1 MIERGSVSCELPGK
15 RSPKKKKIAI
25 VGGGFA
31 GLTFAAG
38 LIAKRAS
45 VEITIFEERDVLL
58 PLQHGS
64 DTRWLHPQI
73 YNWPGPGSEV
83 TAAMLPIMNW
93 TAARASDVAVQLL
106 SEWKGFADKRRET
119 ARLFC
124 NTRHLQ
130 VRDAGSKLQIEWIGE
145 GRDPRDGGIL
155 NDAQKSA
162 IGASETFDCI
172 VLAVGFGLERD
183 DATSY
188 WRNEEFGQPNL
199 EQPRRTYLISGQGD
213 GAMIDLLRLRVSYF
227 RQDRILDQLFSRK
240 RVLLE
245 VIEKLYSR
253 QRAKRP
259 PSLFNELE
267 KLYNDKGPSSVE
279 LNDACNDLRLRLR
292 RDTEVIFHMR
302 QRSFAAVFGPGTS
315 FQNRLLVYLL
325 FKCGGFFPT
334 DIAIPKIVAQHSIAD
349 DCIVIRHGTYREEQF
364 QKVLSGN
371 LVQQFNRRVKSG
383 RTLSLTDVPQWAGG
397 YFGFPGSSR
406 QARQLPDVQKKTWRK
421 EYLPSPTNLV
431 ASALCSGIAGLLVE
445 SHPKDHRLR
454 VTVHRAIVIHGQE
467 LLQQACEYQGLLL
480 EGERA
485 AGRTF
490 PADNATIGVAYK
502 CRRIVRSKK
511 RVTNLSLRQTM
522 QKLRLNDASSE
533 MRRDV
538 GFVLAIPLLEA
549 GPLYTAPSPVAGV
562 IYVDSNAPDYYID
575 DARMAAVVSIAQR
588 FLESLAAP
596 PVEQLGH
603 IRNFPLS
610 ELMVSNKRAIQLPE
624 SAKRTLELAPVLP
637 PFTNVPFQLNYDVSE
652 FVPTRGTPEAK

>member
-1 MIERGSVSCELPGK
+1 MIECGLVLCALPGK
-15 RSPKKKKIAI
+15 EPPKKRKLAI

-38 LIAKRAS
+38 LIAKRAN
-45 VEITIFEERDVLL
+45 VDITIFEQRDVLL

-93 TAARASDVAVQLL
+93 TAARASDVAAQLL
-106 SEWKGFADKRRET
+106 SEWKNFASRQSERT
-119 ARLFC
+119 RLFC

-130 VRDAGSKLQIEWIGE
+130 IRDAGSTLQIEWIGE
-145 GRDPRDGGIL
+145 RRDPRDGGIL

-162 IGASETFDCI
+162 LGASETFDCI
-172 VLAVGFGLERD
+172 VLAVGFGIERD

-188 WRNEEFGQPNL
+188 WRNEEFGQPSLN
-199 EQPRRTYLISGQGD
+199 QPRKTYLISGQGD
-213 GAMIDLLRLRVSYF
+213 GALIDLLRLRVSYF

-240 RVLLE
+240 QILMN

-267 KLYNDKGPSSVE
+267 KLYHATDPSGTE
-279 LNDACNDLRLRLR
+279 LNEACNDLRLRLR
-292 RDTEVIFHMR
+292 RDTEVVLHMR
-302 QRSFAAVFGPGTS
+302 QRSFAAIFGPGTS

-334 DIAIPKIVAQHSIAD
+334 DVAIPQIVAQHSIPD

-364 QKVLSGN
+364 QKILSGK
-371 LVQQFNRRVKSG
+371 LVQEFNRRTASG
-383 RTLSLTDVPQWAGG
+383 RTLSLTDTAKWSGG
-397 YFGFPGSSR
+397 YFGFPGSSK
-406 QARQLPDVQKKTWRK
+406 QARRLPDVQRKTWRK

-431 ASALCSGIAGLLVE
+431 VSALCSGIAGLLVE
-445 SHPKDHRLR
+445 SHPKNHRLR

-502 CRRIVRSKK
+502 CRQIVRSRK
-511 RVTNLSLRQTM
+511 RVKNLSLRQTM

-538 GFVLAIPLLEA
+538 GFVLAIPMIES
-549 GPLYTAPSPVAGV
+549 GQVYTAPSPVVGV
-562 IYVDSNAPDYYID
+562 IYVDSNAPGYYID
-575 DARMAAVVSIAQR
+575 DTKLAAVVSIAQR

-596 PVEQLGH
+596 RVEQLGH
-603 IRNFPLS
+603 VRNFPLS
-610 ELMVSNKRAIQLPE
+610 ELTRRNKSAPKLPT
-624 SAKRTLELAPVLP
+624 AARITLELAPLLP
-637 PFTNVPFQLNYDVSE
+637 PSTNVPFQLNYDVSE
-652 FVPTRGTPEAK
+652 FVPTRGTPEVM